1 MRIAAVAVKLKVF
14 PVLRI
19 DSASMNSHFGED
31 FGPFSNYGLTLLT
44 LSRGSTLAKQTL
56 LKKTPEG
63 FEFS

>member
-1 MRIAAVAVKLKVF
+1 MSIAVVAVKLKVF

>member
-1 MRIAAVAVKLKVF
+1 MRIAVVAVKLKVF

-56 LKKTPEG
+56 LKKPPEG